1 MSVEGKYKVR
11 LDVFEGPLD
20 LLLYLIK
27 KEEVD
32 IYDVAL
38 ERITGQYLDY
48 VNTFKVM
55 NVDLASEFV
64 VMAANLMY
72 IKSRTLLPKHEQL
85 PEEATEDDPRWELIR
100 QLIEYKKFKQAAE
113 CLLDKSIQQQDYY
126 GNSPDPSELESTK
139 TEEDPEASEAA
150 APPEAQVVDLV
161 NAFQSLLR
169 RLGEEHDHEEADII
183 DDQFTVAEKIQYL
196 LDLIAVDE
204 SMGFAEIFSDGVSKE
219 EVIVTF
225 LALLELMKM
234 NQVRVIQG
242 EVFGEIMIHRPRVQL
257 DQRSK
262 MG

>member
-1 MSVEGKYKVR
+1 MAVESKYKVR

-32 IYDVAL
+32 IHDVAL

-55 NVDLASEFV
+55 DIDLASEFV

-85 PEEATEDDPRWELIR
+85 AEEDEENDPRWELIR

-113 CLLDKSIQQQDYY
+113 YLLEKSIDQQDYY
-126 GNSPDPSELESTK
+126 GNSPERVEPGSTEDDGKESILA
-139 TEEDPEASEAA
+139 DG
-150 APPEAQVVDLV
+150 QVVDLV
-161 NAFQSLLR
+161 NAFQSLLKR
-169 RLGEEHDHEEADII
+169 ISEEHDHEKEDIQ

-196 LDLIAVDE
+196 LDLIAPGE
-204 SMGFAEIFSDGVSKE
+204 RKEFRSLFAEEVTKE
-219 EVIVTF
+219 EVLVTF

-234 NQVRVIQG
+234 NQISVIQG
-242 EVFGEIMIHRPRVQL
+242 EAFGEILI
-257 DQRSK
+257 QRRGGAGAPS
-262 MG
+262 MVIGQ